1 MKRVIIFTI
10 LILSSGFLLEN
21 HTPPQA
27 QGKPSS
33 SPSRP
38 GNEASTITGTIQ
50 SSGGSSG
57 GGCFIA
63 TAAFGSSLAPQ
74 VAILRKFRDT
84 ILIKSAVGRSFIHA
98 YDRYSPALA
107 GIVEEHETL
116 RVVIRF
122 GLLPLVAY
130 SYWSIVIG
138 HGITMALFS
147 GLFFMLLFCG
157 FTKIRK
163 GQAGG
168 DRPGN

>member
-1 MKRVIIFTI
+1 MRRVIIFTV
-10 LILSSGFLLEN
+10 LILSCVFLLEN
-21 HTPPQA
+21 HTQPRA
-27 QGKPSS
+27 QGKASF
-33 SPSRP
+33 SPSRLR
-38 GNEASTITGTIQ
+38 NEASTITGIIQ

-63 TAAFGSSLAPQ
+63 TAAFGSPLAPQ
-74 VAILRKFRDT
+74 VAILREFRDK
-84 ILIKSAVGRSFIHA
+84 ILVKSSVGRGFIHA

-107 GIVEEHETL
+107 EIVEKHEAVA
-116 RVVIRF
+116 VVIRF

-138 HGITMALFS
+138 HSITMSLFS

-163 GQAGG
+163 GRKGG
-168 DRPGN
+168 DLPGN